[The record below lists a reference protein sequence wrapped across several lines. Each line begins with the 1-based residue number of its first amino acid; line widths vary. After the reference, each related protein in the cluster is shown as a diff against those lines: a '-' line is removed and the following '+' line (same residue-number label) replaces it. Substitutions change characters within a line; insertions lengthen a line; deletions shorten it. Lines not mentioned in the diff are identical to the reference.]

1 MESFIIRIDWTGK
14 NFCAAPLDSRISCV
28 ATGKTIE
35 EVKERISEGLEF
47 HFEGMQLHGE
57 EIPEEYRGEWSPVYE
72 LSARAMLKVSDKYV
86 NRRALA
92 DVTGINQHQLSH
104 YAIGLKTPRPAT
116 RQRIADGLRTIAS
129 RLALFL

>member
-1 MESFIIRIDWTGK
+1 MNINIDWTGQ
-14 NFCAAPLDSRISCV
+14 NFCAAPSDERIACV

-35 EVKERISEGLEF
+35 EVQKNIVDSLEF

-57 EIPEEYRGEWSPVYE
+57 EIPKEYRNGWTPVYE
-72 LSARAMLKVSDKYV
+72 LSARAMLKFSDRYV

-104 YAIGLKTPRPAT
+104 YANGLKTPRPAT
-116 RQRIADGLRTIAS
+116 RQRISDGLRTIVAQLS
-129 RLALFL
+129 FLL